1 MPQRGRPSSSPPPLA
16 ARSSGER
23 RRGLTHRAMTPPG
36 SPDRARRELLKSAAL
51 AGAALAVAPGA
62 TAAQPLAPL
71 AFPEPAAQGES
82 MLGVPFAPR
91 EVARIAIVGTGLRGR
106 SVLGEW
112 LAVPGVRITA
122 LCDLVPE
129 KVDRAIAMVTKA
141 GQPAPA
147 RYVGERAF
155 EELVRRDDV
164 DLVYTATPWEWHV
177 PVCLAAMDAGKHAAT
192 EVPAAY
198 TIEDCWKLVDASE
211 RTRRHC
217 VMLENCNYGYNELL
231 VLQMVKAGVFGTLKH
246 AGAAYNHDLREILFE
261 KRDEGLWRRAHH
273 TRRNGNL
280 YPTHGLGPVAFML
293 GIHRGDRLDY
303 LVSMST
309 PELGLSAWREERANG
324 DADYARE
331 RYVTGDL
338 NSSLVKTA
346 LGRTIRLEHD
356 VSSPRPYSRINSIQG
371 TKGIFEDYPARVYVE
386 GAGPSH
392 RWASLDAYKAEHEH
406 PLWRRLGEQARGA
419 GHGGMDFIMAW
430 RLVQC
435 LREGL
440 PPDMD
445 VYDAAAWSA
454 PGPCSELSVARGSA
468 PVRIPDFTRGRWRE
482 GTLTL

>member
-1 MPQRGRPSSSPPPLA
+1 MTHDPTD
-16 ARSSGER
+16 RS
-23 RRGLTHRAMTPPG
+23 
-36 SPDRARRELLKSAAL
+36 RRELLRTAAL
-51 AGAALAVAPGA
+51 TGAGLALGAQSAQAHDAAWPG
-62 TAAQPLAPL
+62 PL
-71 AFPEPAAQGES
+71 AFPEPPAAGES
-82 MLGVPFAPR
+82 MMGVPFAR
-91 EVARIAIVGTGLRGR
+91 HERVRIAIVGTGLRGR
-106 SVLGEW
+106 SVLSEW
-112 LAVPGVRITA
+112 LGVPGVEITA

-141 GQPAPA
+141 GRPAPA
-147 RYVGERAF
+147 RHVGERAF
-155 EELVRRDDV
+155 EAVVARDDV

-177 PVCLAAMDAGKHAAT
+177 PVCVAAMRAGKHAAT

-198 TIEDCWKLVDASE
+198 TIADCWTLVDTSE

-217 VMLENCNYGYNELL
+217 IMLENCNYGYNELL
-231 VLQMVKAGVFGTLKH
+231 VLQMVKAGVFGELKH
-246 AGAAYNHDLREILFE
+246 AGAAYNHDLRAILFE
-261 KRDEGLWRRAHH
+261 RRDEGLWRRAHH
-273 TRRNGNL
+273 TQRNGNL

-309 PELGLSAWREERANG
+309 PEQGLTKWRADHEAS
-324 DADYARE
+324 DAAMARE

-386 GAGPSH
+386 GEGRSH
-392 RWASLDAYKAEHEH
+392 AWAPLDAYKAAHEH
-406 PLWRRLGEQARGA
+406 PLWRELGEKARGA
-419 GHGGMDFIMAW
+419 GHGGMDYIMAY

-435 LREGL
+435 MREGL
-440 PPDMD
+440 APDMD

-468 PVRIPDFTRGRWRE
+468 PVKIPDFTRGRWRD
-482 GTLTL
+482 GRPTL